1 MLSQSIT
8 KFVLVPLVIALLSM
22 PVAAR
27 ALYDFLNGG
36 SSWRQGDWLINTGS
50 GFVRRG
56 LFGDLFIVLSDLT
69 GLDLLLVVQFFQ
81 MSLFALLA
89 FMVWMLCIRTPHL
102 RIAVLLTASPGFL
115 LFFWASDVQGTMR
128 KEIFILLALAL
139 LAFGA
144 QARKLSPVLPI
155 AAVIL
160 FTLGCIG
167 NIMIGFM
174 APALIT
180 AFYLLWQ
187 AGKMSRTGFRVY
199 TAIILAMAALWLAV
213 SLLYKEVPA
222 LAGMCAPLVA
232 RGLDP
237 IFCEGAM
244 SWTVTDNV
252 DHTAQLLAKITPAS
266 LGIFTLMTTLALLP
280 LFMSFRIFA
289 ERRFLLALALLC
301 FVPMLPL
308 YVMATDWGRWVS
320 ISYTAYAFLVLQ
332 ALSLDR
338 LTIATQPRL
347 AFVFALLALSLL
359 LTPEHGINWMPGGAV
374 RSIAITLDELVF

>member
-8 KFVLVPLVIALLSM
+8 KFILVPLAVALLSM

-27 ALYDFLNGG
+27 ALYDFVNGG
-36 SSWRQGDWLINTGS
+36 SCWRQGDWLINTGG

-56 LFGDLFIVLSDLT
+56 LFGDIFIVLSDLT

-89 FMVWMLCIRTPHL
+89 FMIWMLCIRTPHL
-102 RIAVLLTASPGFL
+102 RITILLLASPGFL

-144 QARKLSPVLPI
+144 QSRKLSPVLPI
-155 AAVIL
+155 AAVAL

-174 APALIT
+174 APSLIA

-187 AGKMSRTGFRVY
+187 AGKMSRRAFGVY
-199 TAIILAMAALWLAV
+199 TAIILAMSALWLAV
-213 SLLYKEVPA
+213 SLLFKEVPA

-237 IFCEGAM
+237 IFCDGAM
-244 SWTVTDNV
+244 SWTITGKV

-266 LGIFTLMTTLALLP
+266 LAIFALMTTLSLLP
-280 LFMSFRIFA
+280 LFMSLRVFA
-289 ERRFLLALALLC
+289 ERRFLLVLALLC

-320 ISYTAYAFLVLQ
+320 TSYTAYAFLVLL
-332 ALSLDR
+332 ALSLNR
-338 LTIATQPRL
+338 LSITAPPRL
-347 AFVFALLALSLL
+347 AFVFGLLALSLL
-359 LTPEHGINWMPGGAV
+359 LTPEHGINWMPGGAL
-374 RSIAITLDELVF
+374 RSIAITFDELVF